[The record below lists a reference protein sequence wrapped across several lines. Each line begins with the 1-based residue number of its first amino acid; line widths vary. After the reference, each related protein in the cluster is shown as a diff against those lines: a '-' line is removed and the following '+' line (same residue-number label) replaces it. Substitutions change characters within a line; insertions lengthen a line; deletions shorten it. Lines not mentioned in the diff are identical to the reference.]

1 MYVVY
6 LHNTQNGL
14 DINYS
19 YNLDVMVQ
27 IFSILRCNL
36 NIYKEIRVSYISNVI
51 YGDKPLFINDIG
63 RIFVMTFLNYLLHI
77 GNIEQ
82 WSSHWRGKG
91 VCSELFAP
99 VITQWQCVFSSW
111 GIWYRIVT
119 IVIMQSFVQTWH
131 TNWPSTRLSC
141 VMLCAFETTSVWL
154 RYFSYA

>member
-1 MYVVY
+1 VYVVY

-82 WSSHWRGKG
+82 
-91 VCSELFAP
+91 
-99 VITQWQCVFSSW
+99 
-111 GIWYRIVT
+111 
-119 IVIMQSFVQTWH
+119 
-131 TNWPSTRLSC
+131 
-141 VMLCAFETTSVWL
+141 
-154 RYFSYA
+154 